1 MYTKENSIAIFL
13 VEGGSFMSKSED
25 TKQLILDTAKRE
37 FLEKGYNAASV
48 RTIAKKAGLTTG
60 AIFRYYADKAAL
72 FEALVSEAADG
83 LVEQFKAAQE
93 AHFELIPKDRT
104 AQSRDLST
112 EYLRHFVN
120 YVYDRFDE
128 FKLVLCCAEGTKYAN
143 YIHDLVELDVERTET
158 YYRLLREKGKIKG
171 SISYELHHMITSAY
185 FTAVFETVVHDMP
198 KKQAMGYV
206 EEIAVFFN
214 SGWEGLLKLV

>member
-1 MYTKENSIAIFL
+1 
-13 VEGGSFMSKSED
+13 MSKSED

-93 AHFELIPKDRT
+93 AHFELIPQERT
-104 AQSRDLST
+104 AESRDLST

>member
-1 MYTKENSIAIFL
+1 
-13 VEGGSFMSKSED
+13 MSKSED
-25 TKQLILDTAKRE
+25 TKQLILDKAKRE

-93 AHFELIPKDRT
+93 AHFELIPQERT
-104 AQSRDLST
+104 AESRDLST

-128 FKLVLCCAEGTKYAN
+128 FKLVLCGAEGTKYAN

-171 SISYELHHMITSAY
+171 NISHELHHMITSAY

-198 KKQAMGYV
+198 REQAMGYV

>member
-1 MYTKENSIAIFL
+1 
-13 VEGGSFMSKSED
+13 MSKSED

-37 FLEKGYNAASV
+37 FLEKGYSAASV

-171 SISYELHHMITSAY
+171 SISHELHHMITSAY

-198 KKQAMGYV
+198 REQAMGYV